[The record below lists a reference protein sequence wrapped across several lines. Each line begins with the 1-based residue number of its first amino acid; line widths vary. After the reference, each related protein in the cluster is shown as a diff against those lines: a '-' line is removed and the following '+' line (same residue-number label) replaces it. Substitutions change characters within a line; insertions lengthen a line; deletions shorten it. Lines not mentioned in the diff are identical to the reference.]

1 MASTHDIGIPRL
13 DRRRVVGAQSVRL
26 SSQTRHGLAAVAATL
41 TLILLAGLG
50 LVGAVPGLDPAALL
64 GLR

>member
-1 MASTHDIGIPRL
+1 
-13 DRRRVVGAQSVRL
+13 L